1 MDRLC
6 RTWTLLKYFC
16 VRIVYQVRTIC
27 KEKFEGKITSTI
39 RLRNTCFGPI
49 VSTVESVTVPLQG
62 YRPAHWRSDG
72 LIGKYSK
79 YNEFP
84 RPMSKQLIGGIL

>member
-1 MDRLC
+1 MDRLSPH
-6 RTWTLLKYFC
+6 LELKYFC
-16 VRIVYQVRTIC
+16 VRIAYQVRTIR
-27 KEKFEGKITSTI
+27 KEKFEGKIISTI

-49 VSTVESVTVPLQG
+49 VSTVESVTVPVPLQG
-62 YRPAHWRSDG
+62 YRPARWRSDG
-72 LIGKYSK
+72 LIGK